1 MSGFQVFFPINIG
14 SSGNKTHHMQEEKQ
28 RGSKWAERILTVR
41 PLCVSVVFYLE
52 NLGRLS
58 GC

>member
-1 MSGFQVFFPINIG
+1 MTGFQVFFPINVG
-14 SSGNKTHHMQEEKQ
+14 ASGKKTHHMQEAKQ
-28 RGSKWAERILTVR
+28 RGSKWAEKISAVR
-41 PLCVSVVFYLE
+41 PVWVSVVFYLE

>member
-1 MSGFQVFFPINIG
+1 MFFPINIG